1 MEKIIW
7 LQSFDNYNVVCR
19 YNYETKEIEKC
30 SKSELMDKTIKF
42 DGMFSEIGVNL
53 FLMIKDR
60 GSLIFIVNK
69 NVINVTDDVLIEVTG
84 KPSDRI
90 LKILKNNKLLY
101 EIHYSLD
108 GEKIIDGDPTP
119 FIEEEDFDFG
129 LFMSNISS
137 DKNRKNILLGKE

>member
-1 MEKIIW
+1 M
-7 LQSFDNYNVVCR
+7 
-19 YNYETKEIEKC
+19 
-30 SKSELMDKTIKF
+30 
-42 DGMFSEIGVNL
+42 
-53 FLMIKDR
+53 
-60 GSLIFIVNK
+60 
-69 NVINVTDDVLIEVTG
+69 IEVAG